1 VGGMGQAG
9 ADDAFLTFARY
20 APMLFVLA
28 GIVVVSWLSRQRLPI
43 EIQPDVLAALSET
56 EALSP
61 LVIRARPPLA
71 DQNIDLKL
79 LVSILDHLCSVGLV
93 VRWYEDVGGQRQSVY
108 RRVNMPPAYVS
119 PLK

>member
-1 VGGMGQAG
+1 MGQAG
-9 ADDAFLTFARY
+9 ADDAFFAFVRY

-61 LVIRARPPLA
+61 LVIRERPPLG

-79 LVSILDHLCSVGLV
+79 LVSILDQLCSVGQV
-93 VRWYEDVGGQRQSVY
+93 VRWYENVGGQRQSVY
-108 RRVNMPPAYVS
+108 RRVNWPRAYVS